1 MSVNNWMRV
10 TLIAP
15 VFPLKSISP
24 YCYRLIQALSHY
36 LNFECI
42 IFSRTT
48 LSFFYSGGEIDTT
61 LQPPSMKNINK
72 RVKINIYN
80 PLTWLKA
87 GLYASGDIVHLQ
99 HWKCSTTAIYCI
111 IVPILKLRGKKIVFS
126 IHNITPH
133 APEKYFIFLDALL
146 NRFVF
151 RFADS
156 FIVHNKRNKKRFE
169 ELYQVNQRP
178 ISVIGVGSHEPLIR
192 TKLSRKEAREHLYIS
207 MEKKVI
213 LHFGYIWRYKGVD
226 VLLNALE
233 SIVKNVPNVILVLAG
248 TVTSDWKQYEE
259 IIEKKHL
266 AQHIQLHLHYIP
278 ESEVDIYFSAADLV
292 VLPYTPPFDTHG
304 GVGAL
309 AVALHKPLLVSDIG
323 GLTEYVR
330 NSQAIV
336 TPGDVNELAKKT
348 IKILTDKKLLS
359 SLVKDSRTIAKE
371 ITWDE
376 IAKKTIRVYEQMTST
391 S

>member
-1 MSVNNWMRV
+1 MRV

-24 YCYRLIQALSHY
+24 YSYHLIQALSHY
-36 LNFECI
+36 LNFECV

-48 LSFFYSGGEIDTT
+48 LSFFYHDGEIDTT
-61 LQPPSMKNINK
+61 IQPPALKNINQ

-80 PLTWLKA
+80 PLSWIKA
-87 GLYASGDIVHLQ
+87 GLYASGDIVHIQ

-111 IVPILKLRGKKIVFS
+111 IVPILKVRGKKIVFS

-133 APEKYFIFLDALL
+133 ISQKYFVFFDTLL

-156 FIVHNKRNKKRFE
+156 FIVHNGRNKKRFE
-169 ELYQVNQRP
+169 ELYHVNRRP
-178 ISVIGVGSHEPLIR
+178 INIIGIGSHEPLI
-192 TKLSRKEAREHLYIS
+192 KNKFSRKEAREHLHIP

-213 LHFGYIWRYKGVD
+213 LHFGYLWGYKGVSI
-226 VLLNALE
+226 LLNALE
-233 SIVKNVPNVILVLAG
+233 AIAKDVPNVFLVLAG

-259 IIEKKHL
+259 IIQKRHL
-266 AQHIQLHLHYIP
+266 ASYIQLHLHYIP

-292 VLPYTPPFDTHG
+292 VLPYIPPFDTHG
-304 GVGAL
+304 DVGAL
-309 AVALHKPLLVSDIG
+309 TVALQKPLLVSDIG
-323 GLTEYVR
+323 GLPEYVR
-330 NSQAIV
+330 NKQAIV
-336 TPGDVNELAKKT
+336 TPGDVNDLAKKI
-348 IKILTDKKLLS
+348 IKILNDKNLLS
-359 SLVKDSRTIAKE
+359 SLTNDSRTIAME

-376 IAKKTIRVYEQMTST
+376 IAKKTLKVYEQMTST

>member
-1 MSVNNWMRV
+1 MKV
-10 TLIAP
+10 TLITP
-15 VFPLKSISP
+15 MFPLKSISP
-24 YCYRLIQALSHY
+24 YSHGLIQALSNY

-48 LSFFYSGGEIDTT
+48 LAFFYRGGEIDTAIRSASF
-61 LQPPSMKNINK
+61 QNVNQ

-80 PLTWLKA
+80 PLTWIQA
-87 GLYASGDIVHLQ
+87 GVYASGDIVHLQ

-133 APEKYFIFLDALL
+133 TPKKYFIFLDALF

-151 RFADS
+151 RFADY
-156 FIVHNKRNKKRFE
+156 FIVHNQRNKKRFE
-169 ELYQVNQRP
+169 ELYAVNKRP
-178 ISVIGVGSHEPLIR
+178 ISIISVGTHEPLIR
-192 TKLSRKEAREHLYIS
+192 NSLSCKESKEFLHIPQR
-207 MEKKVI
+207 KKVI
-213 LHFGYIWRYKGVD
+213 LFFGYIWGYKGAHILLEALELIAQKIPD
-226 VLLNALE
+226 VLL
-233 SIVKNVPNVILVLAG
+233 VIAG
-248 TVTSDWKQYEE
+248 TIVSDWKQCEE
-259 IIEKKHL
+259 IIKKKHL
-266 AQHIQLHLHYIP
+266 ETYIHLHLHYIP
-278 ESEVDIYFSAADLV
+278 ESEVELFFSASDLV

-323 GLTEYVR
+323 GLPEFVR
-330 NSQAIV
+330 NKQAIV
-336 TPGDVNELAKKT
+336 TPGDVNELAEKI

-359 SLVKDSRTIAKE
+359 SLAKDSRSVAKE

-376 IAKKTIRVYEQMTST
+376 IAKKTIQVYEQMMLTS
-391 S
+391 